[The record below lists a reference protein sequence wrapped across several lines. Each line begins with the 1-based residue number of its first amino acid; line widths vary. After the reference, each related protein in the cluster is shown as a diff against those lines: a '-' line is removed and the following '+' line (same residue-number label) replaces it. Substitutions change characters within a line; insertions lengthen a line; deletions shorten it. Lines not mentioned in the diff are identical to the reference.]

1 MIELPFSNGKTHQ
14 IKNSWDELSPEQY
27 MDVID
32 AIAMLLS
39 QSITILQFRVKLF
52 EILSGVKVLID
63 KKSFKSDLPAENIY
77 RITRYLTFPI
87 RIEYENAK
95 SFSSLKKDIREK
107 LLRFLPEELDS
118 TPEVRWAEKN
128 KKAITPD
135 LAFPCNLI
143 PQVGRRRHVYKGYS
157 FNLTDGI
164 LQTSLTTAQFID
176 AQTVSKGIQEAGS
189 ETLLNLLT
197 AILYSGNSYSAL
209 QAGATARSFDSI
221 PIRVKK
227 AIFINF
233 NAIQEYLYTRT
244 KYAILFNAPSPERAA
259 VEGKPKHNL
268 GLGVAVHSLIKSGYA
283 DIENSNLLKFFD
295 IMYSDLISNVTS
307 LHKQG
312 KTVDEISELTG
323 ITLSKI
329 NQII

>member
-1 MIELPFSNGKTHQ
+1 
-14 IKNSWDELSPEQY
+14 

-32 AIAMLLS
+32 AITLLLS
-39 QSITILQFRVKLF
+39 QNMSILHFRVRLF
-52 EILSGVKVLID
+52 EIVSDIKVLID
-63 KKSFKSDLPAENIY
+63 KKNSKSDLPAENVY
-77 RITRYLTFPI
+77 RITRLLTFPI
-87 RIEYENAK
+87 RISYKNAK

-107 LLRFLPEELDS
+107 LLRFLPEELDD
-118 TPEVRWAEKN
+118 TPEVRWAAKN
-128 KKAITPD
+128 KKTIVPD

-143 PQVGRRRHVYKGYS
+143 PQVGRRRHVHKGYTFS
-157 FNLTDGI
+157 LSDGI

-176 AQTVSKGIQEAGS
+176 AQTVSKGIQESGS

-209 QAGATARSFDSI
+209 QAGALAKSFESI
-221 PIRVKK
+221 PMRVKK

-233 NAIQEYLYTRT
+233 NAIQEYLYTQT
-244 KYAILFNAPSPERAA
+244 KYAILFNTPSQPEAPA
-259 VEGKPKHNL
+259 PKHQL
-268 GLGVAVHSLIKSGYA
+268 GLTVAVHSLIKSGYG

-295 IMYSDLISNVTS
+295 IMYSDLIGNVTG

-323 ITLSKI
+323 LTLSKI